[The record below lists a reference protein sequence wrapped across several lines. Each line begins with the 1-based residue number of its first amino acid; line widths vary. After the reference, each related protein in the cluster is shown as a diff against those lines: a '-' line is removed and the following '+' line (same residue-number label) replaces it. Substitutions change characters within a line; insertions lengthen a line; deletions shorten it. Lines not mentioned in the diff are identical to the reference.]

1 MATVED
7 QLAALRQLF
16 SGGLGTLTPE
26 LSGDGSDASGYQVGY
41 RTPDTLYPLMQQ
53 ARSLLGANWNDP
65 TLQWM
70 SRLQGST
77 NVSGLSRE
85 WNDSTGYGDY
95 LLGGSDVEVPQR
107 FSSINDVASSFAPN
121 GATVSLPAMDDPF
134 RPGKRMRYNVF
145 FNPDGSF
152 KDVDWQNVELSGGWL
167 SENGW
172 MLPVA
177 AAAAGF
183 AGLGAAG
190 AGTGGAGGVTAGA
203 IEGAAGLPELG
214 MVAQTGL
221 GGTSMALPTTGL
233 GGLMEG
239 VAPALPSG
247 TGLGLTGGS
256 GITGGTLTSS
266 PLLTGGGLAPG
277 LEGLA
282 TVGGS
287 SFGWLGDLAK
297 SALGKDGWLPSVL
310 NAFSQNQQG
319 NIQRDWAERLYQ
331 DRAQFLQRLA
341 RTYTNP
347 EEFLSGPEYQ
357 ALSKTTLD
365 KLQRQDAAKG
375 RLATDVQRQ
384 KLMQDYAFEYL
395 NKYRSGLAGAA
406 GLTQTTGIPELDKSG
421 AANIWGTLN
430 APLAQIARG
439 VTNDSFDI
447 GRVVDRIFN
456 LGSWFE

>member
-1 MATVED
+1 MAAVTFQDLYNSRPATRD
-7 QLAALRQLF
+7 QFAQQLMAAMNAGDMQVTPGAYADVGEGGPIWQPGSATSAALDAFFGTQRPTGQFQQGSNLY
-16 SGGLGTLTPE
+16 GLEARYAPGDPNALGTPE
-26 LSGDGSDASGYQVGY
+26 YGDPIGYTFTGPQMRDPYQSNNHVGRWVGDVGLDGS
-41 RTPDTLYPLMQQ
+41 
-53 ARSLLGANWNDP
+53 
-65 TLQWM
+65 
-70 SRLQGST
+70 
-77 NVSGLSRE
+77 VSGLR
-85 WNDSTGYGDY
+85 WKNDSTNTTLFD
-95 LLGGSDVEVPQR
+95 R
-107 FSSINDVASSFAPN
+107 IAP
-121 GATVSLPAMDDPF
+121 
-134 RPGKRMRYNVF
+134 
-145 FNPDGSF
+145 
-152 KDVDWQNVELSGGWL
+152 
-167 SENGW
+167 
-172 MLPVA
+172 MLPMAFA
-177 AAAAGF
+177 AAMNPGLVAGMF
-183 AGLGAAG
+183 GGETSGAGLS
-190 AGTGGAGGVTAGA
+190 AGA
-203 IEGAAGLPELG
+203 IEEAVGLPELG
-214 MVAQTGL
+214 LATQTGL
-221 GGTSMALPTTGL
+221 GGSMTLPTAGL

-247 TGLGLTGGS
+247 TGLGLTGGAGTGIS
-256 GITGGTLTSS
+256 GGALTGS
-266 PLLTGGGLAPG
+266 PLLTGGGLASG
-277 LEGLA
+277 LEGLT

-357 ALSKTTLD
+357 ALSRTTLD
-365 KLQRQDAAKG
+365 QLQRQDAAKG

-395 NKYRSGLAGAA
+395 NKYRSGLAEAA

-430 APLAQIARG
+430 APLSQIARG

-447 GRVVDRIFN
+447 GGVVDRIFN

>member
-1 MATVED
+1 MSQSLFTSPWAT
-7 QLAALRQLF
+7 RQEF
-16 SGGLGTLTPE
+16 FDRLGTALGTPIQTY
-26 LSGDGSDASGYQVGY
+26 SAGKRGVQGD
-41 RTPDTLYPLMQQ
+41 
-53 ARSLLGANWNDP
+53 
-65 TLQWM
+65 
-70 SRLQGST
+70 
-77 NVSGLSRE
+77 
-85 WNDSTGYGDY
+85 
-95 LLGGSDVEVPQR
+95 
-107 FSSINDVASSFAPN
+107 FSINDLQMISAATGDPYAYTDPSMGQYVPSQYRSQTLEQLFPGYSISGGEPVFGGGEGGLSGFAPFTFN
-121 GATVSLPAMDDPF
+121 SAVMPDPAQTNRHAGRWSGTLDPQTGKISGLQWINESTTGGFLPDLLTD
-134 RPGKRMRYNVF
+134 Y
-145 FNPDGSF
+145 
-152 KDVDWQNVELSGGWL
+152 GWAIPL
-167 SENGW
+167 
-172 MLPVA
+172 A
-177 AAAAGF
+177 F
-183 AGLGAAG
+183 AGAGAAG
-190 AGTGGAGGVTAGA
+190 MLGGAPGAGLSAGA
-203 IEGAAGLPELG
+203 IEGAVGLPELG
-214 MVAQTGL
+214 LATQTGL
-221 GGTSMALPTTGL
+221 GGSMTLPTAGL

-247 TGLGLTGGS
+247 TGLGLTGGAGTGIS
-256 GITGGTLTSS
+256 GGALTGS
-266 PLLTGGGLAPG
+266 PLLTGGGLASG

-357 ALSKTTLD
+357 ALSRTTLD
-365 KLQRQDAAKG
+365 QLQRQDAAKG
-375 RLATDVQRQ
+375 RLAGDAQRQ

-395 NKYRSGLAGAA
+395 NKYRTGLASAA

-430 APLAQIARG
+430 APLSQIARG

-447 GRVVDRIFN
+447 GGVVDRIFN

>member
-1 MATVED
+1 MTQSLFTSPWTTRQEFFDRLGAGLGGDYKTYTAAKRSRGVAGDFTIGDLTPYQYDAQEFAGDNGMMEVQRTGYKSALLD
-7 QLAALRQLF
+7 QLFGQGGWEIV
-16 SGGLGTLTPE
+16 SGGQSDGYNTPAMMLRTRTMADPTSSTGHPGSWNGTIDPATGR
-26 LSGDGSDASGYQVGY
+26 LSG
-41 RTPDTLYPLMQQ
+41 
-53 ARSLLGANWNDP
+53 
-65 TLQWM
+65 LQWINDDL
-70 SRLQGST
+70 SSGVIGNTFDKIGDALT
-77 NVSGLSRE
+77 N
-85 WNDSTGYGDY
+85 YGWAIPLAFAGAGAAG
-95 LLGGSDVEVPQR
+95 LLGGS
-107 FSSINDVASSFAPN
+107 
-121 GATVSLPAMDDPF
+121 
-134 RPGKRMRYNVF
+134 
-145 FNPDGSF
+145 
-152 KDVDWQNVELSGGWL
+152 
-167 SENGW
+167 
-172 MLPVA
+172 
-177 AAAAGF
+177 
-183 AGLGAAG
+183 AG
-190 AGTGGAGGVTAGA
+190 AGGAVGAGA
-203 IEGAAGLPELG
+203 IEGAVGLPELG
-214 MVAQTGL
+214 LATQTGL
-221 GGTSMALPTTGL
+221 GGSMTLPTAGL

-277 LEGLA
+277 LEALA
-282 TVGGS
+282 SAGGS
-287 SFGWLGDLAK
+287 SLGWLGDLAK
-297 SALGKDGWLPSVL
+297 TALGKDGWLPSVL

-357 ALSKTTLD
+357 ALSRTTLD
-365 KLQRQDAAKG
+365 QLQRQDAAKG

-430 APLAQIARG
+430 APLSQIARG

-447 GRVVDRIFN
+447 GGVVDRIFN

>member
-1 MATVED
+1 MTIKD
-7 QLAALRQLF
+7 QQIEGLRQLL
-16 SGGLGTLTPE
+16 SGGIGPLSAQFTPGNGDSSAPSVSWKTPE
-26 LSGDGSDASGYQVGY
+26 
-41 RTPDTLYPLMQQ
+41 TLAPLMQQ
-53 ARSLLGANWNDP
+53 IRSSLGADWNDS

-70 SRLQGST
+70 TRL
-77 NVSGLSRE
+77 
-85 WNDSTGYGDY
+85 W
-95 LLGGSDVEVPQR
+95 GSD
-107 FSSINDVASSFAPN
+107 IATAN
-121 GATVSLPAMDDPF
+121 GAPLQLVNDDVNGTRYVGAGSQGEYIPFDEQAAINAFKDGRQAILSLPAMNDPD
-134 RPGKRMRYNVF
+134 RPGKRYKYDIS
-145 FNPDGSF
+145 FNPDGSLGN
-152 KDVDWQNVELSGGWL
+152 VDWSNVELHGGWL
-167 SENGW
+167 TENGW
-172 MLPVA
+172 MIPVA

-183 AGLGAAG
+183 AGLGAG
-190 AGTGGAGGVTAGA
+190 LGTPGGVGAGA
-203 IEGAAGLPELG
+203 IEGAVGIPELG
-214 MVAQTGL
+214 LAAQTGL
-221 GGTSMALPTTGL
+221 GGSMTLPTAGL

-277 LEGLA
+277 LEALA
-282 TVGGS
+282 SVGGS
-287 SFGWLGDLAK
+287 SLGWLGDLAK
-297 SALGKDGWLPSVL
+297 TALGKDGWLPSVL

-439 VTNDSFDI
+439 VTNDSFDV
-447 GRVVDRIFN
+447 GSVVDRVFN

>member
-1 MATVED
+1 MTTLFDTPWAS
-7 QLAALRQLF
+7 RQEF
-16 SGGLGTLTPE
+16 MDRLG
-26 LSGDGSDASGYQVGY
+26 
-41 RTPDTLYPLMQQ
+41 
-53 ARSLLGANWNDP
+53 
-65 TLQWM
+65 
-70 SRLQGST
+70 
-77 NVSGLSRE
+77 
-85 WNDSTGYGDY
+85 
-95 LLGGSDVEVPQR
+95 
-107 FSSINDVASSFAPN
+107 
-121 GATVSLPAMDDPF
+121 
-134 RPGKRMRYNVF
+134 
-145 FNPDGSF
+145 
-152 KDVDWQNVELSGGWL
+152 
-167 SENGW
+167 
-172 MLPVA
+172 
-177 AAAAGF
+177 
-183 AGLGAAG
+183 AGLGGDYKTYTAAKRSRGVAGDFTIGDLTPYQYAAQEFAGDNGMMEVQRTGYKSALLDQLFGQGGWEIVSGGQSDGYNTPAMMLRTRTMADPTSSTGHPGSWNGTIDPATGKLTGLQWINDDLSSGVIGNTFDKIGAAVTSPIGGPLAVLGAATMGAGWLAGLTGGGAEAAG
-190 AGTGGAGGVTAGA
+190 AYVSPEIAGMAAQT
-203 IEGAAGLPELG
+203 IPAAGTSS
-214 MVAQTGL
+214 TGL
-221 GGTSMALPTTGL
+221 FGGL
-233 GGLMEG
+233 GGLMDG
-239 VAPALPSG
+239 IAPALPSG
-247 TGLGLTGGS
+247 TGLGLTGGAGTGIS
-256 GITGGTLTSS
+256 GGALTGS
-266 PLLTGGGLAPG
+266 PLLTGGGLASG

-357 ALSKTTLD
+357 ALSRTTLD
-365 KLQRQDAAKG
+365 QLQRQDAAKG
-375 RLATDVQRQ
+375 RLANDVQRQ

-430 APLAQIARG
+430 APLSQIARG

-447 GRVVDRIFN
+447 GGVVDRIFN

>member
-1 MATVED
+1 MAVTTFQDLYNSRPATRDQFTQQLISSINANDITMRDPGGTPIPPTGWGDPNYVGPIPED
-7 QLAALRQLF
+7 WDKSQPVYGSDFLDTFFGKDSGYIVSPRLFGQQGYTF
-16 SGGLGTLTPE
+16 SGPTMYDPYQSNRHVGRWTGDIGT
-26 LSGDGSDASGYQVGY
+26 DGKPMNL
-41 RTPDTLYPLMQQ
+41 R
-53 ARSLLGANWNDP
+53 W
-65 TLQWM
+65 
-70 SRLQGST
+70 
-77 NVSGLSRE
+77 E
-85 WNDSTGYGDY
+85 NDSTHTSFMDRIGEAMPYI
-95 LLGGSDVEVPQR
+95 LGA
-107 FSSINDVASSFAPN
+107 VAL
-121 GATVSLPAMDDPF
+121 G
-134 RPGKRMRYNVF
+134 
-145 FNPDGSF
+145 
-152 KDVDWQNVELSGGWL
+152 
-167 SENGW
+167 
-172 MLPVA
+172 
-177 AAAAGF
+177 
-183 AGLGAAG
+183 GAAG
-190 AGTGGAGGVTAGA
+190 YGPLAGGGAPGAGLSAGA
-203 IEGAAGLPELG
+203 IEGAVGLPELG
-214 MVAQTGL
+214 LATQTGL
-221 GGTSMALPTTGL
+221 GGSMTLPTAGL

-277 LEGLA
+277 LEALA
-282 TVGGS
+282 SAGGS
-287 SFGWLGDLAK
+287 SLGWLGDLAK
-297 SALGKDGWLPSVL
+297 TALGKDGWLPSVL

-395 NKYRSGLAGAA
+395 NKYRTGLASAA

-439 VTNDSFDI
+439 VTNDSFDV
-447 GRVVDRIFN
+447 GSVVDRVFN

>member
-1 MATVED
+1 MT
-7 QLAALRQLF
+7 
-16 SGGLGTLTPE
+16 
-26 LSGDGSDASGYQVGY
+26 
-41 RTPDTLYPLMQQ
+41 
-53 ARSLLGANWNDP
+53 
-65 TLQWM
+65 
-70 SRLQGST
+70 
-77 NVSGLSRE
+77 
-85 WNDSTGYGDY
+85 
-95 LLGGSDVEVPQR
+95 
-107 FSSINDVASSFAPN
+107 
-121 GATVSLPAMDDPF
+121 
-134 RPGKRMRYNVF
+134 
-145 FNPDGSF
+145 
-152 KDVDWQNVELSGGWL
+152 
-167 SENGW
+167 
-172 MLPVA
+172 
-177 AAAAGF
+177 
-183 AGLGAAG
+183 
-190 AGTGGAGGVTAGA
+190 
-203 IEGAAGLPELG
+203 
-214 MVAQTGL
+214 
-221 GGTSMALPTTGL
+221 LPTAGL

-247 TGLGLTGGS
+247 TGLGLTGGAGTGIS
-256 GITGGTLTSS
+256 GGALTGS
-266 PLLTGGGLAPG
+266 PLLTGGGLASG
-277 LEGLA
+277 LEGLT

-357 ALSKTTLD
+357 ALSRTTLD
-365 KLQRQDAAKG
+365 QLQRQDAAKG

-395 NKYRSGLAGAA
+395 NKYRSGLAEAA

-430 APLAQIARG
+430 APLSQIARG

-447 GRVVDRIFN
+447 GGVVDRIFN